1 MTTEVRLP
9 FGMLPDGRMVA
20 VATVERGLACGC
32 ICSACKLPLV
42 AAKGDVYRHHF
53 RHHAEG
59 TDCKGARETALH
71 KFAKQIICERLH
83 MTLPDQ
89 LGEMRSAEQ
98 EVWLDGIRPDVL
110 AKYDSEDVVIEVYV
124 AHRVPMEKIQQL
136 AERKLTA
143 VEIDLSY
150 HRDLDLTEDQLTYA
164 VLYGA
169 PRRWL
174 IDPLSVRQARE
185 AHLALM
191 REEERM
197 AVLEHER
204 LERQAAEAQEAWL
217 REEAANK
224 VERAKAEA
232 ERRAALR
239 VAAEERRAA
248 QALKEFMDRQLQAG
262 REPPDLQKLERAY
275 GGYSKITPE
284 AWARYDADV
293 ARWQIE
299 RHFWHEK

>member
-9 FGMLPDGRMVA
+9 FGMLADGRMVA
-20 VATVERGLACGC
+20 VAAVERGLACGC
-32 ICSACKLPLV
+32 ICAACKLPLV

-59 TDCKGARETALH
+59 VDCKSARETALH

-110 AKYDSEDVVIEVYV
+110 AKYDSEDVAVEVYV
-124 AHRVPMEKIQQL
+124 AHRVPMEKIRML

-174 IDPLSVRQARE
+174 IDPLHVRQIRE
-185 AHLALM
+185 QHLALM
-191 REEERM
+191 REEERV
-197 AVLEHER
+197 AVLEQER
-204 LERQAAEAQEAWL
+204 LERQAMEAKEVWL
-217 REEAANK
+217 REEAVRQA
-224 VERAKAEA
+224 ERAKVEA

-239 VAAEERRAA
+239 IAAEERRVEEEK
-248 QALKEFMDRQLQAG
+248 KEFMERQLAAG
-262 REPPDLQKLERAY
+262 RKPPDLDKLAQAY
-275 GGYSKITPE
+275 GGYNKISRE
-284 AWARYDADV
+284 AWERYDAEV
-293 ARWQIE
+293 TKWQIE
-299 RHFWHEK
+299 RHFWD